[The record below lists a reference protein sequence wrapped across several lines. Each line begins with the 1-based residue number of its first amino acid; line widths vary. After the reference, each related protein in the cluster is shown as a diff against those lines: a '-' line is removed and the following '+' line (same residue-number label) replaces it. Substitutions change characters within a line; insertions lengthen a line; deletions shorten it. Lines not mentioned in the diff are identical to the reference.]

1 MENEK
6 WKNSEVWQ
14 KMDPRKKM
22 IVNQLAEQ
30 GKGKRFEESAGIVM
44 AAVNQMNREG
54 LSFTKEESSLM
65 IAALTENMSAAE
77 KAKVEMMRKFIK

>member
-14 KMDPRKKM
+14 RMDPKKKM
-22 IVNQLAEQ
+22 IVNKLAEQ
-30 GKGKRFEESAGIVM
+30 GQGKRFEESAGIVM
-44 AAVNQMNREG
+44 AAVNRMNKEG

-65 IAALTENMSAAE
+65 IAALTENMSPAE
-77 KAKVEMMRKFIK
+77 KAKVDMMMKFIK

>member
-14 KMDPRKKM
+14 RMDPKKKM
-22 IVNQLAEQ
+22 IVNKLAEQ
-30 GKGKRFEESAGIVM
+30 GQGKRFEESAGIVM

-65 IAALTENMSAAE
+65 IAALTENMSPAE
-77 KAKVEMMRKFIK
+77 KAKVDMMMKFIK